1 MTPSP
6 DYVPFIDLT
15 LHDKSPSDILAAGV
29 ATLRA
34 RRTDW
39 VPEPTN
45 VEYALMEAMAVEIA
59 ETLFTLN
66 RLPRTMMMILLERFG
81 VVRDAGATPTV
92 DVKFTAVD
100 DTGYVVPAGTE
111 VSLPLG
117 TNDYE
122 TNSDYMSFFTNLD
135 LTIVGGTT
143 TGTVSASAQRRTTVA
158 NGIATGARMDV
169 IDALSGIEIAETA
182 SVVAGGLSP
191 ETDQALLERGTQR
204 LQRLVDTLL
213 IPANFTQAAL
223 EDPRVFRA
231 LTLDNFDPTA
241 GSGAPGDHPGHSTIV
256 VYGDDGPLSAGDKT
270 ALFDDLDQRTAAN
283 LILHIIDPT
292 VTAVNVTVTVAAVP
306 TYTPEAVQA
315 SVEAAL
321 HQYLSPTFWPWAGV
335 VRRNEIIAL
344 ADQVP
349 GVDYVDTLTTPA
361 SDVTLTGN
369 ATLVTPGT
377 ITVNITGWSPA

>member
-1 MTPSP
+1 MTSSP
-6 DYVPFIDLT
+6 DYVPFIDLA
-15 LHDKSPSDILAAGV
+15 LHDKSPSDVLAAGV

-81 VVRDAGATPTV
+81 VVRDPGATPSV
-92 DVKFTAVD
+92 DVEFTAVD

-111 VSLPLG
+111 VSLPLD

-122 TNSDYMSFFTNLD
+122 TNSDYMSFYTNLD

-143 TGTVSASAQRRTTVA
+143 TGTVTASAERYTTVA
-158 NGIATGARMDV
+158 NGIAPGVRVDV
-169 IDALSGIEIAETA
+169 IDALSGIETAKTA

-204 LQRLVDTLL
+204 LQRLVDTLV
-213 IPANFTQAAL
+213 IPQNFTQAAL

-231 LTLDNFDPTA
+231 LTLDNYDPT
-241 GSGAPGDHPGHSTIV
+241 GEGDPGDNPGHVTIV

-270 ALFDDLDQRTAAN
+270 ALFDDLDPRTAAN

-292 VTAVNVTVTVAAVP
+292 VTAVDVTVTVAALP

-315 SVEAAL
+315 SVEDAL
-321 HQYLSPTFWPWAGV
+321 DQYLSPTFWPWAGV

-377 ITVNITGWSPA
+377 ITVNITGWSPP